1 MKYKGSHI
9 NLLLPRMYVPPPP
22 HTYTL
27 FFLCYSPF
35 SQIIYLSPFFLPIFS
50 FSFSYFLQLS
60 SYVPEG
66 YFVFLLSTVIK
77 AMQRNTHTYSKYKHI
92 WHGFTYMHSQM
103 L

>member
-1 MKYKGSHI
+1 MKYKESHI
-9 NLLLPRMYVPPPP
+9 NLLLPRMYVFPPCIL
-22 HTYTL
+22 TL
-27 FFLCYSPF
+27 FCYSPF
-35 SQIIYLSPFFLPIFS
+35 SQIIYLSPVFLPIFS

-60 SYVPEG
+60 SYLPEG